1 MRKKYNF
8 NLKEIGKRLKDV
20 RSSLGLTIERMHE
33 ITGFSRSLISEAENG
48 IKKPS
53 AIYLFELLYR
63 FNANINYVFSGKG
76 EMFLPTAVGDSDGP
90 VEIEDDLSEMF
101 YLIEHVDMVK
111 YGMLSHFINYK
122 TLNKNTINK
131 LLEEKKKKFRV

>member
-1 MRKKYNF
+1 MKKKYNF
-8 NLKEIGKRLKDV
+8 NLEEMGKRLKQV
-20 RSSLGLTIERMHE
+20 RNNLNLTIEKMHE

-63 FNANINYVFSGKG
+63 FNADINYIFSGKG
-76 EMFLPTAVGDSDGP
+76 EMFLAHRVGDEDEP
-90 VEIEDDLSEMF
+90 VERKDDLDEML

-111 YGMLSHFINYK
+111 YGMLSYFINYK

-131 LLEEKKKKFRV
+131 LLEEKKKKYRV